1 MVSTQVGKRLAGM
14 MFCQFI
20 LSNELK
26 MNFKYISR
34 QRRKHMQ
41 NLLRRLHPTPFHT
54 IILSDILLMVFR
66 NVKVMEG
73 RCKELR
79 ASDKPDKV
87 TG

>member
-1 MVSTQVGKRLAGM
+1 
-14 MFCQFI
+14 
-20 LSNELK
+20 
-26 MNFKYISR
+26 
-34 QRRKHMQ
+34 MQ
-41 NLLRRLHPTPFHT
+41 KPLRRLHPTPFHT

-73 RCKELR
+73 RCKELS